1 MPELNLLTYI
11 GLFFLISQVFGKVA
25 YRLKAPHLI
34 GYLLAGILFGPY
46 MLQIFSSEMVE
57 QMNLFTEMALAVIAF
72 SIGTSLKLPRIKGL
86 KRLIIRISLLQAI
99 ASIILV
105 GGTLFASLYYFYAFE
120 SIPQILGVS
129 ILLGVISIATAP
141 STIISLVHEY
151 KAQGRFT
158 NILLG
163 VTALSD
169 VITLFLYSFVL
180 AISMALV
187 SDADFNLTTGFINPL
202 LDVVYAIALGVFSGM
217 IIKYLIRYFRDDEI
231 LLGLLLGSLFT
242 ISGIA
247 FVVGFSHLLP
257 IMVFAF
263 YVENFSGSSLPQ
275 RFHNSIS
282 SIEKPILG
290 VFFLLAGA
298 HLDISR
304 AFSFGALVAIVF
316 FARLVGKLGGTM
328 IAVRSNKEIN
338 SKTGLAL
345 LPSAGFAIGLILE
358 AQNRLNEFIP
368 ELAALML
375 SVVLGKTLI
384 NELISPFMVKWVLK
398 KSGELSAQD

>member
-1 MPELNLLTYI
+1 
-11 GLFFLISQVFGKVA
+11 
-25 YRLKAPHLI
+25 
-34 GYLLAGILFGPY
+34 
-46 MLQIFSSEMVE
+46 
-57 QMNLFTEMALAVIAF
+57 
-72 SIGTSLKLPRIKGL
+72 
-86 KRLIIRISLLQAI
+86 
-99 ASIILV
+99 
-105 GGTLFASLYYFYAFE
+105 
-120 SIPQILGVS
+120 
-129 ILLGVISIATAP
+129 
-141 STIISLVHEY
+141 
-151 KAQGRFT
+151 
-158 NILLG
+158 
-163 VTALSD
+163 
-169 VITLFLYSFVL
+169 
-180 AISMALV
+180 
-187 SDADFNLTTGFINPL
+187 
-202 LDVVYAIALGVFSGM
+202 
-217 IIKYLIRYFRDDEI
+217 IKYLIRYFRDDEI

-242 ISGIA
+242 ICGIA